1 MAIVKMSKFTLLAFK
16 SQKEE
21 LLQRLQRFENIQFI
35 DLKEKEDEELS
46 FLTFNR
52 DGENLSKV
60 QADLA
65 KVKFSLDM
73 LKEFVPKE
81 GAIEALKKG
90 KLTLSHD
97 ELTKRVHAINWQNI
111 YQGLKEKDD
120 TLNEI
125 KNEVS
130 KIHSELEVL
139 SPWGNLDASFG
150 DLKKLNRCGYFVGT
164 IPKMFKNKFLQ
175 ELNEKVK
182 NSYAEVLNEVKGEA
196 CILVIAHNSELELA
210 GEILKSNS
218 FAKVNVNCD
227 EKPVDAINSFNRKL
241 KHLKIIE
248 DKIKDEMKEQAKY
261 KKDLQMVYG
270 YISNKELLSKAEDN
284 FLSSESLVVINGWVP
299 TSEVE
304 KLEKRIK
311 SVSKDQYYLEVK
323 EAKADDPEVPVM
335 LKNGKVVSAFESITS
350 MFSTPRYNEIDP
362 TPYLT
367 PFYLVF
373 FGMMVADVGYG
384 ILMFIAA
391 LYALKKFKLDEKQQ
405 GFARFFLYLSF
416 PTMVVGALYGS
427 YFGDI
432 LGIKGLVNPGEDVIT
447 IMAASLVLGIVQIY
461 TGLGIK
467 TYMLLRDGLIKDAIY
482 DTGSW
487 YLTLTGG
494 LVLLG
499 GSFLGVPSSI
509 VAIFKWIM
517 IVGMVMIVLTQGRAN
532 KSIGAKLGGG
542 LYALY
547 NISGYVGDLVSYSR
561 LMALGLAG
569 GFIGSAFNLMIG
581 MLGNPI
587 AKILAG
593 SLIFVAGHIFNLLL
607 GALSAYVHT
616 CRLQYVEYF
625 GKFYEGGGKPFTP
638 FKSNSKY
645 LNFKKDE

>member
-21 LLQRLQRFENIQFI
+21 LLQRLQRFENVQFI

-52 DGENLSKV
+52 DGENLSQI

-90 KLTLSHD
+90 KLTLSD
-97 ELTKRVHAINWQNI
+97 NELIKRVNAINWQEI
-111 YQGLKEKDD
+111 YQGLKEKED

-130 KIHSELEVL
+130 KIYSELEVL
-139 SPWGNLDASFG
+139 SPWGNLDVSFG
-150 DLKKLNRCGYFVGT
+150 DLKSLNQCGYFIGT
-164 IPKMFKNKFLQ
+164 IPKMFKDKFLQ
-175 ELNEKVK
+175 ELNENVQ
-182 NSYAEVLNEVKGEA
+182 NSYVEVLNEIKGEA
-196 CILVIAHNSELELA
+196 YILVVAHNNELELA
-210 GEILKSNS
+210 SELLKSNS
-218 FAKVNVNCD
+218 FAKVNVSYD
-227 EKPVDAINSFNRKL
+227 EKPSDAIRNFNKNL
-241 KHLKIIE
+241 KELKITE
-248 DKIKDEMKEQAKY
+248 SKIKDEIKEQAKY
-261 KKDLQMVYG
+261 NEDLQIVYE
-270 YISNKELLSKAEDN
+270 YLSDNDLLLKAEDN
-284 FLSSESLVVINGWVP
+284 FLSSENLVVINGWVP

-304 KLEKRIK
+304 KFEKKIK

-323 EAKADDPEVPVM
+323 EAKVDDPEVPVT

-405 GFARFFLYLSF
+405 GFARFFLYLSL

-432 LGIKGLVNPGEDVIT
+432 LGIPGLVNPGEDVIT

-467 TYMLLRDGLIKDAIY
+467 AYMLLRDGLVKDAIY

-499 GSFLGVPSSI
+499 GSFLGVPASI

-532 KSIGAKLGGG
+532 KSVGAKLGGG

-645 LNFKKDE
+645 LNLKKDE